1 MMNSNKPLVSIITVN
16 YNNTDVTEC
25 LLKSI
30 KLSDY
35 DNLETIIVD
44 NGSLTNSIDALEDL
58 YSNVKLVKSP
68 KNLGFAGGN
77 NLGLKHAIGEFV
89 FFVNNDT
96 IFTKDLISCLHSELA
111 YDNNLGVVSP
121 KILFY
126 DNPSVIQ
133 YVGSTNMN
141 SFTVRNRHV
150 GNGEEDRGQF
160 DKEKAT
166 FYAHGA
172 AMMIPRKVIE
182 EVGEMSCE
190 FFLYYEELDW
200 CERIRGAGYSI
211 HVVPAARIY
220 HKESLTA
227 GKSSVLKTYYMTR
240 SRFLFARRNRKG
252 VNLFL
257 SLLFLMLI
265 SWPINILKLLSKKTH
280 LKAYNSALL
289 WNITNGRYTNKP
301 FKI

>member
-1 MMNSNKPLVSIITVN
+1 MKLNKPLVSIITVN

-30 KLSDY
+30 ILSDY

-44 NGSLTNSIDALEDL
+44 NGSQTDSIDNLLNL
-58 YSNVKLVKSP
+58 YPFIKLIKSK

-77 NLGLKHAIGEFV
+77 NLGLQHAKGEFV

-96 IFTKDLISCLHSELA
+96 VFTKDLVSLLHSQLA
-111 YDNNLGVVSP
+111 CDDNLGAVSP

-133 YVGSTNMN
+133 YVGSTKMN
-141 SFTVRNRHV
+141 SVTVRNRHV
-150 GNGEEDRGQF
+150 GNKVKDQGQF
-160 DKEKAT
+160 DTERVT

-172 AMMIPRKVIE
+172 AMMIPRRVIE

-200 CERIRGAGYSI
+200 CERIRDAGYSI
-211 HVVPAARIY
+211 HVVPAAKIY
-220 HKESLTA
+220 HKESMTA
-227 GKSSVLKTYYMTR
+227 GKSSVLKTYYLTR
-240 SRFLFARRNRKG
+240 SRFLFARRNLKG
-252 VNLFL
+252 INYPL

-265 SWPINILKLLSKKTH
+265 SWPRNTLKLLFKTAH
-280 LKAYNSALL
+280 LKAYNCALL
-289 WNITNGRYTNKP
+289 WNLTKGRYTNKP